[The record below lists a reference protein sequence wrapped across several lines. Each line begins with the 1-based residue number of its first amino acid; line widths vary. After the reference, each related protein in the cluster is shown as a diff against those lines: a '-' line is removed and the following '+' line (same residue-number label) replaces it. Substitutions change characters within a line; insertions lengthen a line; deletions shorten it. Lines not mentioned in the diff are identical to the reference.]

1 MATCRPRFV
10 PLPVL
15 VALCVAAPAFGAGK
29 PSVAALQVAL
39 RERGFY
45 AGTVDG
51 AAGPATTAALK
62 RFQRRAGLP
71 ADGVV
76 GPRTRRALG
85 RYGRHLLGTRQ
96 LRSGESGWDV
106 AALQFLLAWHGFP
119 SATIDGRFGGHV
131 ERALRGFERWA
142 ALPVDGIGGGAVLA
156 ALRRPPPR
164 CPLSLAWPVRG
175 AVGSVFGPRGNR
187 FHTGVDLVA
196 PAGTP
201 VVAARAGRVVYADW
215 YTGYGR
221 LVVVAHGDGVRSF
234 YAHLSRFTVRL
245 GAWVGTGERVGLVGA
260 SGEAT
265 GPHLHFEVRVRGAA
279 VDPLPALR

>member
-1 MATCRPRFV
+1 MATCRPRFA
-10 PLPVL
+10 LLAVL
-15 VALCVAAPAFGAGK
+15 VALCVAAPAFAAGK
-29 PSVAALQVAL
+29 PGVAALQVAL
-39 RERGFY
+39 RDRGLY

-51 AAGPATTAALK
+51 SAGPATTAALR

-71 ADGVV
+71 ADGIA

-85 RYGRHLLGTRQ
+85 RYAQHLLGTRQ
-96 LRSGESGWDV
+96 LRPGAFGWDV

-131 ERALRGFERWA
+131 ERALRRFERWA
-142 ALPVDGIGGGAVLA
+142 GLGVDGIAGPGVFA
-156 ALRRPPPR
+156 ALRRPLPL
-164 CPLSLAWPVRG
+164 CPLTLSWPVNG
-175 AVGSVFGPRGNR
+175 AVGSVFGPRGDR
-187 FHTGVDLVA
+187 FHTGVDIVA
-196 PAGTP
+196 STGTP
-201 VVAARAGRVVYADW
+201 VGAARAGRVVFAGW

-234 YAHLSRFTVRL
+234 YAHLLRFTVR
-245 GAWVGTGERVGLVGA
+245 VGDRVRTGERLGLVGA